1 MTVFSRW
8 LSAVRMHSW
17 TQTFAG
23 DIFVKSS
30 TLTKVTRR
38 YVGKENYVFVRRN
51 LSSTVNPL
59 LSPSGGV
66 IYPKPLWGGLNKDG
80 GLTS

>member
-1 MTVFSRW
+1 MR
-8 LSAVRMHSW
+8 SW

-30 TLTKVTRR
+30 TLTEVTRR

-59 LSPSGGV
+59 LSP
-66 IYPKPLWGGLNKDG
+66 PGGLFIPSPFEG
-80 GLTS
+80 GLIKTGGLF

>member
-1 MTVFSRW
+1 MR
-8 LSAVRMHSW
+8 SW

-30 TLTKVTRR
+30 TLTEVTRR

-59 LSPSGGV
+59 LSPPGGA
-66 IYPKPLWGGLNKDG
+66 YLSQAPLRRA
-80 GLTS
+80 

>member
-1 MTVFSRW
+1 MR
-8 LSAVRMHSW
+8 SW

-51 LSSTVNPL
+51 LSSTVKL
-59 LSPSGGV
+59 ILC
-66 IYPKPLWGGLNKDG
+66 
-80 GLTS
+80 